1 MLKDFRHAFFLRR
14 GRPQRPSSRAVT
26 MAAAPLRLHG
36 RLRRN
41 ARGFL
46 LEMDDGHVWRLRG
59 AQDFPPLLDTAV
71 IVEARKASSS
81 LLDVLWLGPA

>member
-1 MLKDFRHAFFLRR
+1 MGKDHRHAFFLRK
-14 GRPQRPSSRAVT
+14 GRQHRPSARAVT
-26 MAAAPLRLHG
+26 MAAVPLRLHG

-46 LEMDDGHVWRLRG
+46 LEMDDGHVWRLKG

>member
-1 MLKDFRHAFFLRR
+1 M
-14 GRPQRPSSRAVT
+14 GRPHRPSSRAVI

-36 RLRRN
+36 HLRRN

-46 LEMDDGHVWRLRG
+46 LEMDDGHVWRLKG
-59 AQDFPPLLDTAV
+59 AQDFPPLLDAEV

>member
-1 MLKDFRHAFFLRR
+1 M
-14 GRPQRPSSRAVT
+14 GRPHRPSSRAVI

-36 RLRRN
+36 HLRRN

-46 LEMDDGHVWRLRG
+46 LEMDDGHVWRLKG
-59 AQDFPPLLDTAV
+59 AQDFPPLVDATV
-71 IVEARKASSS
+71 IVEGRKASPS

>member
-1 MLKDFRHAFFLRR
+1 M
-14 GRPQRPSSRAVT
+14 GRPHRPSSRAVI

-36 RLRRN
+36 HLRRN

-46 LEMDDGHVWRLRG
+46 LEMDDGHVWRLKG

-71 IVEARKASSS
+71 IVEARKASNS
-81 LLDVLWLGPA
+81 LLEVLWLGPA

>member
-1 MLKDFRHAFFLRR
+1 M
-14 GRPQRPSSRAVT
+14 GRPHRPSSRAVI

-36 RLRRN
+36 HLRRN

-46 LEMDDGHVWRLRG
+46 LEMDDGHVWRLKG
-59 AQDFPPLLDTAV
+59 AQDFPPLVDAV
-71 IVEARKASSS
+71 VVEGRKASPS